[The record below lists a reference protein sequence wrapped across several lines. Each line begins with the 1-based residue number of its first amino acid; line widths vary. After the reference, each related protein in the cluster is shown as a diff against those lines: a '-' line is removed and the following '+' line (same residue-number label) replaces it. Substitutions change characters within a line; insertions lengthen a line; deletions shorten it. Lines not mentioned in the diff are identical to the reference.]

1 MRILVGSHVF
11 HPSVGGI
18 ESVSAMLAEA
28 FVKLG
33 HEVQVVTQTPSGQP
47 DAAPYAIHRQPGGG
61 ELRSLLGWCEIF
73 WQNNISLKTL
83 GPALLK
89 GTPTVITHQ
98 TWLMRPDGRT
108 GWQDVLKKLAS
119 SRVRN
124 VAISRAIA
132 EALPGEPVIIGNP
145 YRDELFRRDTSVPKD
160 RDVVFLGRLVSDKGA
175 DLLIDA
181 LDGLE
186 QPGGAPVSCT
196 IIGDGPDRVALEARA
211 KGRDIVFTGAK
222 SGPELVTLLNRHKL
236 LAVPS
241 RWNEPFGIVALEGLA
256 CGCVPVV
263 SAGGGLPD
271 AVGPCGVTFPNNNA
285 GPLRQQLCDL
295 LGNAAR
301 RQALLANAPE
311 HLSRH
316 TAEAVAHQYLAVFES
331 MRAGR

>member
-11 HPSVGGI
+11 YPSVGGI
-18 ESVSAMLAEA
+18 ETVSAMLAET
-28 FVKLG
+28 FVGLG
-33 HEVQVVTQTPSGQP
+33 HEVQLVTQTPSGEP
-47 DAAPYAIHRQPGGG
+47 DRAPYAIHRQPGGS
-61 ELRSLLGWCEIF
+61 ELKALLGWCEVF

-89 GTPTVITHQ
+89 GTPTVVTHQ

-145 YRDELFRRDTSVPKD
+145 YRDELFRRDPSIAKD

-186 QPGGAPVSCT
+186 KGDGTPVSCT
-196 IIGDGPDRVALEARA
+196 IIGDGPDRAALEARA
-211 KGRDIVFTGAK
+211 KGRDILFTGAK
-222 SGPELVTLLNRHKL
+222 SGPELVALLNRHRI

-241 RWNEPFGIVALEGLA
+241 RWNEPFGIVALEGIA

-285 GPLRQQLCDL
+285 GPLRQQLRAL
-295 LGNAAR
+295 LDNPARCQALCANAADH
-301 RQALLANAPE
+301 LAK
-311 HLSRH
+311 H
-316 TAEAVAHQYLAVFES
+316 TAEAIARRYLAVFAEVGGV
-331 MRAGR
+331 R